1 MKRKTAITLSITI
14 GFGLAFAIYYWK
26 SNQVEY
32 VIDDIFLE
40 EDTIPKGTLYIKDPY
55 LTLTYPREENVYP
68 RNGYVS
74 NEETAAKIAEAVWLS
89 IYGER
94 IYNQRPYNVNLFK
107 DSIWI
112 VNGYVPLGT
121 HGENAYIE
129 IRKKDGRILRV
140 FMGC

>member
-1 MKRKTAITLSITI
+1 MKRKTAITLSIAI
-14 GFGLAFAIYYWK
+14 GLGLAFAIYYWK

-40 EDTIPKGTLYIKDPY
+40 EDTIPNGAFYIKDTN
-55 LTLTYPREENVYP
+55 LTLTYPRKENVYP
-68 RNGYVS
+68 RKGYVS

-89 IYGER
+89 IYGEK
-94 IYNQRPYNVNLFK
+94 IYNQKPYCVNLIK

-112 VNGYVPLGT
+112 VNGYVPFGT
-121 HGENAYIE
+121 HAENAYIE
-129 IRKKDGRILRV
+129 IRKKDGKILRV

>member
-1 MKRKTAITLSITI
+1 MKRKTAITLFITI
-14 GFGLAFAIYYWK
+14 FLGIIFAIYYWK

-40 EDTIPKGTLYIKDPY
+40 EDTIPNGAFYIKDPN
-55 LTLTYPREENVYP
+55 LTLTYPRMENVYP
-68 RNGYVS
+68 RKGYVS

-89 IYGER
+89 IYGEK
-94 IYNQRPYNVNLFK
+94 IYNQKPYCVNLIK

-112 VNGYVPLGT
+112 VNGYVPFGT
-121 HGENAYIE
+121 YGENAYIE
-129 IRKKDGRILRV
+129 IRKKDGMILRV